1 MEKVLK
7 KFNPE
12 NAAKELTRVVENV
25 TCLECCKFYI
35 VPETAACGHTLCHGC
50 WIGRQTCPVC
60 ALPLK
65 KRALTQNAVIKRYTE
80 CVQKATALF
89 EKQFNIKM
97 EEFAVDSPVQ
107 AINKIV
113 EKDPSKT
120 VNAWLCDSQN
130 HFSAPVSSQLSTQG
144 EDPTIEV
151 KTCEIQVH
159 TESKKVQSPTKVIH
173 APPPPQDDWD
183 KIEVVSDTEEFL
195 KNKENF
201 GPHIEPFHLDDD
213 EYTTDHPRRS
223 SRKREH
229 KNESKPSET
238 SGDKH
243 SSSNISLDTT
253 DKLNKIK
260 QNWSNVKKMKK
271 EFSKLHKK
279 NKNKLNVSI
288 EMCKKTKSAISKPA
302 PSVEPES
309 QKVIIIDDCTP
320 THKSTPKIAEKEKSP
335 VSDKITINTG
345 NKHDTEDLS
354 NKSSGKASPKD
365 RLRCQ
370 AMDTNENNDNMS
382 KRDHRTNSSSI
393 LNNFKS
399 YDVNQR
405 EPIETEVNL
414 MSRSNIPFLK
424 KSALHTDKPS
434 EDSNP
439 KSTEIAKENTIQ
451 TVNHAVNDNIE
462 TDSDDIQITIK
473 IGSTLTNI
481 FIKKKKNDVKVKLN
495 TDQEAQTLQCMEK
508 TTSCKSSSSV
518 SKTLDVQNIEINIG
532 GEGVVSAVTQQTK
545 CIEPRV
551 DQPPTA
557 TSVKANL
564 NKTASTKK
572 DTASAETIPIEI
584 SASLEKELTKIME
597 CDDDDDKK
605 NNAQKKKTQEPQEK
619 NEDVHKVSSTYTPNK
634 EEISKE
640 LELDED
646 MFASG
651 SVKEKNVQL
660 LKATK
665 PAPSEILM
673 PTYRQKKLTQTQR
686 QANKRNRE
694 NDDEMTSNKKLKVTS
709 EDYEDSID
717 DIHNKDNKDESSI
730 NYDSVMNQVF
740 ANIDA
745 DIGKT
750 SKSQSIIENPDKT
763 LADKEAETQAI
774 TQHSQ
779 FLKTQKTQ
787 RKVLGL
793 SRLGNAT
800 QNIQSNLPPKDSESL
815 FALSNVDSQILTDKG
830 HNQRHGPETQA
841 HIENLLTPGICQDLA
856 DTHRQEAGHNRQE
869 AGHNRQ
875 EAGHNRQEAGQN
887 RQEAGH
893 NRQEADHIRQEAGHI
908 RQEAGHN
915 RQKADHNRQ
924 KADHNRQDLADT
936 HRQEAGHNRQEA
948 YHNRQEAGH
957 NRQEAGHNR
966 QEAGHN
972 RQEDGHTSQHVIPA
986 TPQDHDSD
994 ASVCEETPQKASSFT
1009 RKPNAASGAQPKQT
1023 QSQLNPKEAQLIK
1036 EIINISDTDKDKTV
1050 IAKPKLTLATPT
1062 INQFCNSI
1070 QHYSTP
1076 VARKSLNF
1084 DTAESTNSPSST
1096 RRNEFSKPRTPN
1108 VKFCVAA
1115 SGLKP
1120 AEVKDVESLCAQRGW
1135 TFVKEFTKDLTHL
1148 VVKVDEEGRS
1158 QRTVKYM
1165 CALAAGRWI
1174 VRYEWVDACLRRGH
1188 AAEEPFEALDWT
1200 GEPGPRRARGA
1211 TRKLFHGFT
1220 FFCMPP
1226 FSVLSEPVLK
1236 VMLESAG
1243 GRVVPSVRD
1252 VHVQGEDVRLLLAEP
1267 EHTQENRFTYLALEQ
1282 NIVPVNYEW
1291 ALNCLGSYSVTSI
1304 LELMLCPSSLLP
1316 AVTSKWPQALITQEF
1331 DTVIESD

>member
-1 MEKVLK
+1 MEKQLLK

-12 NAAKELTRVVENV
+12 IAAKELTRVAETV

-35 VPETAACGHTLCHGC
+35 VPETATCGHTLCHGC
-50 WIGRQTCPVC
+50 WIGRQACPVC
-60 ALPLK
+60 ALPVK
-65 KRALTQNAVIKRYTE
+65 RRALKQNAVIKRYTE

-97 EEFAVDSPVQ
+97 EEFALDPLVQ
-107 AINKIV
+107 PINKID

-120 VNAWLCDSQN
+120 VKAWLCDSQN
-130 HFSAPVSSQLSTQG
+130 HFSAPVSTQLSTQG
-144 EDPTIEV
+144 EDPAVEV
-151 KTCEIQVH
+151 TTCEIQVH

-183 KIEVVSDTEEFL
+183 KIESVSDTEEFL

-201 GPHIEPFHLDDD
+201 GPNIDPFHLDDD

-243 SSSNISLDTT
+243 SSSNISIDPT

-260 QNWSNVKKMKK
+260 QNWSNVKKMRK

-288 EMCKKTKSAISKPA
+288 EMCKKSKSAISNPA

-320 THKSTPKIAEKEKSP
+320 KIDEKEKSP
-335 VSDKITINTG
+335 VSDKIIIDTD
-345 NKHDTEDLS
+345 NKHDAVDLN
-354 NKSSGKASPKD
+354 NKSPGNASPKD
-365 RLRCQ
+365 KLSCQ
-370 AMDTNENNDNMS
+370 AMDTIQDIDNMS
-382 KRDHRTNSSSI
+382 NRDHRTNSSSI
-393 LNNFKS
+393 LNNFKG
-399 YDVNQR
+399 YDENQR
-405 EPIETEVNL
+405 EPVETEVNL

-424 KSALHTDKPS
+424 KSALQTDKPTDDS
-434 EDSNP
+434 ETNP
-439 KSTEIAKENTIQ
+439 KSTETDKENTVQ

-508 TTSCKSSSSV
+508 ATSCNSSPSV
-518 SKTLDVQNIEINIG
+518 PKTLDVQNIEINIG

-545 CIEPRV
+545 CIETSN
-551 DQPPTA
+551 DQPPT
-557 TSVKANL
+557 TNNVKDNL

-597 CDDDDDKK
+597 CDDEDDK
-605 NNAQKKKTQEPQEK
+605 NEAQKDKTQEPQEK
-619 NEDVHKVSSTYTPNK
+619 KEDVHKVSSTYTPNK
-634 EEISKE
+634 GQKSEEM
-640 LELDED
+640 ELDED

-651 SVKEKNVQL
+651 SVKENNVQL

-673 PTYRQKKLTQTQR
+673 PTLRQKKQTQTQR
-686 QANKRNRE
+686 QADKRNRE
-694 NDDEMTSNKKLKVTS
+694 NDDEMTSNKKIKVTS
-709 EDYEDSID
+709 EIYEDSID
-717 DIHNKDNKDESSI
+717 DIHNEDNKDESSI
-730 NYDSVMNQVF
+730 NYDSVMGQVF

-750 SKSQSIIENPDKT
+750 NKSQSIIESQDKT
-763 LADKEAETQAI
+763 LVEKQAESQAVI
-774 TQHSQ
+774 QHSQ
-779 FLKTQKTQ
+779 LLKTQKTQ

-793 SRLGNAT
+793 SRLVNTT
-800 QNIQSNLPPKDSESL
+800 QNIKSNLPPKDSESL
-815 FALSNVDSQILTDKG
+815 FALSNVDSQILTEKG
-830 HNQRHGPETQA
+830 HNQKHGPETQA
-841 HIENLLTPGICQDLA
+841 HIENLLTPGMCQNLTDS
-856 DTHRQEAGHNRQE
+856 HHSQEAGHKSQE
-869 AGHNRQ
+869 AGH
-875 EAGHNRQEAGQN
+875 
-887 RQEAGH
+887 
-893 NRQEADHIRQEAGHI
+893 
-908 RQEAGHN
+908 
-915 RQKADHNRQ
+915 KS
-924 KADHNRQDLADT
+924 
-936 HRQEAGHNRQEA
+936 
-948 YHNRQEAGH
+948 
-957 NRQEAGHNR
+957 
-966 QEAGHN
+966 
-972 RQEDGHTSQHVIPA
+972 QEDGQTSQHVIPA

-994 ASVCEETPQKASSFT
+994 ASVCEETPQKASPFT
-1009 RKPNAASGAQPKQT
+1009 RKSNAASGGQPKQT
-1023 QSQLNPKEAQLIK
+1023 QSQLNPNEAQLIK
-1036 EIINISDTDKDKTV
+1036 EIINISDTDKDTTV

-1062 INQFCNSI
+1062 INQFCNSV
-1070 QHYSTP
+1070 QHNSTP

-1084 DTAESTNSPSST
+1084 DTAESTNATST
-1096 RRNEFSKPRTPN
+1096 SKNEFTKPRTPN

-1115 SGLKP
+1115 SCLTS
-1120 AEVKDVESLCAQRGW
+1120 AEVKTVELLCAKRGW

-1148 VVKVDEEGRS
+1148 VVGVDEEGRS
-1158 QRTVKYM
+1158 QRTVKFM

-1174 VRYEWVDACLRRGH
+1174 VRYEWANTWLRRGH

-1200 GEPGPRRARGA
+1200 GEPGPQRARTTA
-1211 TRKLFHGFT
+1211 RKLFDGFT

-1243 GRVVPSVRD
+1243 GRVVASARE
-1252 VHVQGEDVRLLLAEP
+1252 VQVEGDNVRLLLAEP
-1267 EHTQENRFTYLALEQ
+1267 EHTQENQFTYLALNL

-1291 ALNCLGSYSVTSI
+1291 ALNCLGSYTLTSI
-1304 LELMLCPSSLLP
+1304 LDLMLCPSSLLP
-1316 AVTSKWPQALITQEF
+1316 AVTSKWPQVLTTQEF
-1331 DTVIESD
+1331 DTVTESD